1 MIVHGWELELNAL
14 SFVQIMGIS
23 DGGMQVEVE
32 GDMYEIASYLDRFE
46 ASSKGIHIKKLD
58 DILKSCQCDNNEF
71 KVTFALFLLGSVL
84 CPPGGVHI
92 SSSLLFALKD
102 VKESVQGIG
111 QELGFILLRQADI
124 RYNKIQGGEVG
135 ICRWLFIISPG
146 KAVGLDIE
154 NKFY

>member
-1 MIVHGWELELNAL
+1 M
-14 SFVQIMGIS
+14 QIMGIS
-23 DGGMQVEVE
+23 DGGMHVEVE

-46 ASSKGIHIKKLD
+46 AI
-58 DILKSCQCDNNEF
+58 
-71 KVTFALFLLGSVL
+71 TFALFLLGSVL

-135 ICRWLFIISPG
+135 IRRWLFIISP
-146 KAVGLDIE
+146 
-154 NKFY
+154 